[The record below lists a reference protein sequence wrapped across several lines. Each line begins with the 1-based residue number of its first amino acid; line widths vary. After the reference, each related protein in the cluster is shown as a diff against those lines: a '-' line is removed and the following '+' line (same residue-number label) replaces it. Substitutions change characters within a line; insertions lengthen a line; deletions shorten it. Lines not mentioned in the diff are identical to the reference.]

1 MLKFIAFFRR
11 FRVFLVFT
19 ILQILALSSFFS
31 VMSFPRTKFFN
42 SSAAITGTLLS
53 WERNIIKYIY
63 LDEANE
69 RLQAQNIEREKRIP
83 DNFISVDT
91 KTAIIND
98 TIQKLSFERTPA
110 TVISSSHSFTNSY
123 FTINAGSLKGVER
136 KMGVVSSQGIV
147 GIVYDVSRHYAI
159 VKSVLTSDINISAY
173 IDGTDAYGII
183 KYDGEDPRRRS
194 EEHTSELQ
202 SRP

>member
-1 MLKFIAFFRR
+1 
-11 FRVFLVFT
+11 
-19 ILQILALSSFFS
+19 
-31 VMSFPRTKFFN
+31 MSFPRTKFFN

-69 RLQAQNIEREKRIP
+69 RLQAQNIELEKRIP

-110 TVISSSHSFTNSY
+110 TVINSSHTFTNNY
-123 FTINAGSLKGVER
+123 FTINAGSLDR
-136 KMGVVSSQGIV
+136 KSTRLNSSHVRI
-147 GIVYDVSRHYAI
+147 SYA
-159 VKSVLTSDINISAY
+159 
-173 IDGTDAYGII
+173 
-183 KYDGEDPRRRS
+183 
-194 EEHTSELQ
+194 
-202 SRP
+202 